1 MVTARANSIS
11 LCVCTE
17 PPYFTVRPEDVHVV
31 KKGFVLLACS
41 AVSSTGEPTHV
52 QWTQAHV
59 NMSRTGP
66 RHLVLQDNS
75 LLLSNV
81 RVQEAGEYSCV
92 ASNSYGQ
99 SVVSATVT
107 VSSESPHVHVH
118 ACHMSAHM
126 QSHVCTH
133 ACHMFAHM
141 HVCTHACHT
150 SAHMQDSRWT
160 SSCSVKKAPML
171 Y

>member
-1 MVTARANSIS
+1 MITARANSIS

-52 QWTQAHV
+52 QWTQGHV

-107 VSSESPHVHVH
+107 VSSESPHVH
-118 ACHMSAHM
+118 ARHMSAHM
-126 QSHVCTH
+126 QSHV
-133 ACHMFAHM
+133 
-141 HVCTHACHT
+141 
-150 SAHMQDSRWT
+150 
-160 SSCSVKKAPML
+160 
-171 Y
+171 